1 MRKVWGAMLKAERDG
16 PADDTSKKS
25 RAGTTSENFKFR
37 DVGGNDNHNPPPLT
51 IAGTPYKSC
60 IRKSWAQKNAHLK
73 FKDDDAGISVLA
85 LADTIDSATLDPRD
99 AAFWEN
105 DGDDEYD
112 GDSDNGDI
120 QEGGLGYISDRRN
133 DAVEDL
139 GGEGGES
146 FQGVEGDVNGGASGL

>member
-37 DVGGNDNHNPPPLT
+37 DVGANDNRNPPPMT

-60 IRKSWAQKNAHLK
+60 VRESWAQKNTHLK

-105 DGDDEYD
+105 DGDDEYE
-112 GDSDNGDI
+112 GDSDEGEGELVATSEGNNGGVGSGTS
-120 QEGGLGYISDRRN
+120 E
-133 DAVEDL
+133 
-139 GGEGGES
+139 GGEGEDRVGGGGTS
-146 FQGVEGDVNGGASGL
+146 GV